1 MAMTVI
7 DTNYHRMSIKQSGTP
22 NMDHH
27 LKSVNLLYPGIRAI
41 NSNPPIF
48 EIDDFLS
55 PEQCANLISHGE
67 ESTYLGGLGS
77 SQTFS
82 GSKTTSTRTSST
94 CHLPFESTPE
104 LLKLTNL
111 LTGVDISHYEE
122 PQICKY
128 TQGQRYSWHYDSI
141 PMGFRKGWGNRV
153 ATLIVYLNTLSE
165 KDGGATIFKDLDLT
179 IQPKMGKALLFFPS
193 YEDGNQDDRTLHSGA
208 ICETTKYIANVWIHE
223 GSYDSAI

>member
-1 MAMTVI
+1 MAMNVI
-7 DTNYHRMSIKQSGTP
+7 DTSYHRMSIKQSGIP
-22 NMDHH
+22 NMDYH
-27 LKSVNLLYPGIRAI
+27 LKSVNLLYPGIRSI

-55 PEQCANLISHGE
+55 AEQCANLISLGE
-67 ESTYLGGLGS
+67 ESKYLGGLGS

-111 LTGVDISHYEE
+111 LTGVETSHYEE

-141 PMGFRKGWGNRV
+141 PMGFRKGWGNRI
-153 ATLIVYLNTLSE
+153 ATLIVYLNTLPE
-165 KDGGATIFKDLDLT
+165 NEGGATMFKDLELT